1 MFGKRGLATFLFCF
15 LFLCAFHYSVD
26 QIKEAEMVGTRG
38 TYGKEEKCEQ
48 SYGGET

>member
-1 MFGKRGLATFLFCF
+1 MFGKIGFVTFSFCFCF
-15 LFLCAFHYSVD
+15 LYAFYYSVD
-26 QIKEAEMVGTRG
+26 QIKEAEMVGTRE

>member
-1 MFGKRGLATFLFCF
+1 MFGKRGFANFLFRFWF
-15 LFLCAFHYSVD
+15 LYAFCYSVD

-38 TYGKEEKCEQ
+38 TYGKEKKCEQ